1 MLYQVVPG
9 KQAGLHTFFAVKMA
23 PSGKLKAIE
32 AQFN

>member
-1 MLYQVVPG
+1 MLHRVVPG
-9 KQAGLHTFFAVKMA
+9 KHAGLHTLFAVRMA